1 MKCIICGS
9 EFRPRGGGKPQKYCS
24 TKCRNKAKVRAR
36 KARANGDPPP
46 FAETPKPARKP
57 VAKSETKPVPKPRKA
72 ERPDLSRDEFRRM
85 MDESLEDVLRRNR
98 DRLSQAL
105 DDPDTPANALAA
117 ISRQLI
123 AVVERLDRLEGGD
136 PLLDIDAGGDADT
149 QNLTQEADDAEGKA
163 IV

>member
-24 TKCRNKAKVRAR
+24 AKCRNKAKVMAR
-36 KARANGDPPP
+36 KARADGTMPPA
-46 FAETPKPARKP
+46 AETTKPAP
-57 VAKSETKPVPKPRKA
+57 KSRKA
-72 ERPDLSRDEFRRM
+72 KERPDLSRDEFKRM

-136 PLLDIDAGGDADT
+136 PLLDAGDDADT
-149 QNLTQEADDAEGKA
+149 VQNLTQEAGDGAGKA

>member
-9 EFRPRGGGKPQKYCS
+9 EFRPRGAGKPQKYCS
-24 TKCRNKAKVRAR
+24 VKCRNKAKVVAR
-36 KARANGDPPP
+36 KAKANGEPPP
-46 FAETPKPARKP
+46 FAEIPRPAKP
-57 VAKSETKPVPKPRKA
+57 VKRTPDTAEPALKPKQAK

-98 DRLSQAL
+98 DRLSKAL

-123 AVVERLDRLEGGD
+123 AVVERLDQLEGGD
-136 PLLDIDAGGDADT
+136 PLLDTLDGDT
-149 QNLTQEADDAEGKA
+149 QDLTQEAGDGAGKA

>member
-1 MKCIICGS
+1 MKCLECGR
-9 EFRPRGGGKPQKYCS
+9 EFKPTGHGKAPKYCS
-24 TKCRNKAKVRAR
+24 NACRQKAYKARR
-36 KARANGDPPP
+36 KAGLAAKP
-46 FAETPKPARKP
+46 TPSSKPQAGQ
-57 VAKSETKPVPKPRKA
+57 S
-72 ERPDLSRDEFRRM
+72 ERPDLSRDEFKRM

-136 PLLDIDAGGDADT
+136 PLLGGLEGSDTDDDDGDHDGSGEPERAAAGRET
-149 QNLTQEADDAEGKA
+149 
-163 IV
+163 V